1 MNVYVLTTTDAYATF
16 CAPLDKIRWPA
27 FWSSRENACHMVGM
41 HDDLVSK
48 DKPCLLYFP
57 NRAWSVW
64 YTCWELALE
73 NSKIGVRAPRVLKQ
87 VISVECTSDYGV
99 HFRMFPIQNNE
110 QKDDLL
116 DCLPYT

>member
-1 MNVYVLTTTDAYATF
+1 VSSAWKAPGFGLRTTWSVQNDAMPIVAIGKLVNEKRICGSRFSQQCRQKMNVYVLTTTDAYATF

-57 NRAWSVW
+57 NRAWSV
-64 YTCWELALE
+64 
-73 NSKIGVRAPRVLKQ
+73 
-87 VISVECTSDYGV
+87 
-99 HFRMFPIQNNE
+99 
-110 QKDDLL
+110 
-116 DCLPYT
+116 